1 MEIDDSDIQTSL
13 ILAQDILRKKIIV
26 KKSKNLFDWLIKIRF
41 FRMQILLLMKD
52 IFNVNKLKMIF
63 EELRINIIYPILIY
77 NQIVL
82 QHRLFN

>member
-1 MEIDDSDIQTSL
+1 
-13 ILAQDILRKKIIV
+13 
-26 KKSKNLFDWLIKIRF
+26 
-41 FRMQILLLMKD
+41 MQILLLMKD